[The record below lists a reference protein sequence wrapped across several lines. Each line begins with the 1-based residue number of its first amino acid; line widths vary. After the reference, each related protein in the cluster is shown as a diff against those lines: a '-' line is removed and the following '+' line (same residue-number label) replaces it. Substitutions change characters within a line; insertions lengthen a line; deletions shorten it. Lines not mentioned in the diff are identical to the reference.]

1 VEKAA
6 TALRDAGL
14 PPRLMVDV
22 SHGNSGKDH
31 RRQPTV
37 AKEIAAQVAAGE
49 SAIFGVMMESF
60 LVEGRQDLVT
70 ASTLRYGQS
79 ITDACM
85 GWDTTVDV
93 LAGLAASVRSRR

>member
-1 VEKAA
+1 
-6 TALRDAGL
+6 
-14 PPRLMVDV
+14 MVDL

-31 RRQPTV
+31 RRQPIV
-37 AKEIAAQVAAGE
+37 AKDIAAQVAQGD

-70 ASTLRYGQS
+70 PSTLRYGQS
-79 ITDACM
+79 ITDACL

-93 LAGLAASVRSRR
+93 LGELAASVRSRR